1 MFVEDQ
7 TSHKHSREVLDTIET
22 FYEFMISVN
31 TVCDMG
37 GGAGLDA
44 EWWVTRESD
53 PEIESTGKPK
63 PYNIKATVI
72 DQIDKL
78 SVSHKNLTYLKADME
93 NTGLPPDSF
102 DVITSHDSFQYCLN
116 PINTLK
122 HWWELTNTNGMLLLQ
137 IPQTTNIKYNRH
149 DISSPNNEYHHY
161 TLVNLIH
168 MLAVNG
174 WDCKSGLF
182 FKGLRDPWVKAM
194 VYKGEVEPQDPHTT
208 SWRDLAELNLLPDS
222 AVHSIDRWGH
232 VKQQDLV
239 LPWFAGHLE
248 TYSTH

>member
-7 TSHKHSREVLDTIET
+7 VSHKHSREILDTIET
-22 FYEFMISVN
+22 FYEFMVSVN

-44 EWWVTRESD
+44 EWWVTRETD
-53 PEIESTGKPK
+53 PEIESTGKPQ

-93 NTGLPPDSF
+93 NTGLQSDSF

-116 PINTLK
+116 PVNTLK
-122 HWWELTNTNGMLLLQ
+122 HWWDLTNINGMLILQ
-137 IPQTTNIKYNRH
+137 IPQTTNIKYNQH

-182 FKGLRDPWVKAM
+182 FKGIRVSNP
-194 VYKGEVEPQDPHTT
+194 EP
-208 SWRDLAELNLLPDS
+208 
-222 AVHSIDRWGH
+222 AVFTPFFGK
-232 VKQQDLV
+232 VALM
-239 LPWFAGHLE
+239 E
-248 TYSTH
+248 TPPGSTLSL